1 MQHSINV
8 VSQTT
13 KRVVRKATLTE
24 RPEVESNRYYAW
36 QHLLTP
42 QPPQPDAWAGEMA
55 KAAPAFRTSGS
66 LSDVAAKFDHLTR
79 LIEHGAADDA
89 EETDLLAALL
99 VIRTLRDKL
108 LIDEARIIGAARTK
122 SVTWARLAD
131 ALEMRSRQSAER
143 RYLQIRADIDDA
155 SGEPMS
161 QSERVEFIRSQ
172 RDRRAERLWADE
184 HHEQIVALA
193 RQLVAVP
200 DLQQRANRSV
210 QAARIATQ
218 AAEKA
223 GEPHPAFVD
232 MPWPDLLT
240 KCLAASEDQ
249 RARRTQLTAGEQLG
263 LTHKLFGLIG
273 YACHPDYV
281 DLSDHDDLVR
291 DIRQLYRGAG
301 AAAPRIR
308 TEYAP
313 HPKPR

>member
-1 MQHSINV
+1 M
-8 VSQTT
+8 
-13 KRVVRKATLTE
+13 
-24 RPEVESNRYYAW
+24 
-36 QHLLTP
+36 
-42 QPPQPDAWAGEMA
+42 
-55 KAAPAFRTSGS
+55 
-66 LSDVAAKFDHLTR
+66 AAKFDRLTE
-79 LIEHGAADDA
+79 LIERGAADDT

-99 VIRTLRDKL
+99 VIRTLREKL

-122 SVTWARLAD
+122 SVTWTRLAD

-210 QAARIATQ
+210 QAEKIATQ
-218 AAEKA
+218 AAERA
-223 GEPHPAFVD
+223 GEPHSAAVD

-240 KCLAASEDQ
+240 KCLAVSEDQ
-249 RARRTQLTAGEQLG
+249 RTRRTLQLTAGEQLG

-291 DIRQLYRGAG
+291 DIRQLYRDAG
-301 AAAPRIR
+301 AAAPVSAPSTPR
-308 TEYAP
+308 TRSGGRKRHRRLAASSP
-313 HPKPR
+313 VPGA